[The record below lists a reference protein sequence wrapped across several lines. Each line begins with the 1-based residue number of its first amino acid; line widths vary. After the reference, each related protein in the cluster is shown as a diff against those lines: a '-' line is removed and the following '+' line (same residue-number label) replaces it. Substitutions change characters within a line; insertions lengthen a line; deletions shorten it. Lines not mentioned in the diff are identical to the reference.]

1 MGIIMAKNDERLW
14 VNLFK
19 LKVSVFEMI
28 N

>member
-19 LKVSVFEMI
+19 LKVSLK
-28 N
+28 